1 VAVFRGWGE
10 LCPKPDFKAQPLLA
24 RGTEGLKLTEMK
36 NKARTLQDH
45 IDALNDA
52 VLVLHDAHLATLA
65 WLMAVGRPSSAQ
77 LVREL
82 KAEHANV
89 KASRK
94 ELKQVCGKQPK
105 RAGCG

>member
-1 VAVFRGWGE
+1 
-10 LCPKPDFKAQPLLA
+10 
-24 RGTEGLKLTEMK
+24 MK
-36 NKARTLQDH
+36 NKARTVQDH
-45 IDALNDA
+45 IDALDDA
-52 VLVLHDAHLATLA
+52 VLALQDAQLATLA

-94 ELKQVCGKQPK
+94 KLRQVCGKQPK
-105 RAGCG
+105 RAGSNGD